1 VWPARKAFGAAAT
14 NPTNRSTFQQEITM
28 RMSPGRRAVD
38 FDVTDING
46 ARWSLRALRGR
57 PILLSFFRDAA
68 CPFCNLRVYELTR
81 LYASLQA
88 RYGLT
93 MIGFFQSSAE
103 EIRRHVGRA
112 PRPFPL
118 VPDPHNAVYQRY
130 AVESSMG
137 GSVWAIVSRMPTLL
151 RAMFGHLLFPRTLN
165 TTLPADFLIGPG
177 LMVQLAHY
185 GRDAGDH
192 LPVAALLEALRGS
205 EVATPLAAIA
215 TAQTSRPGA

>member
-1 VWPARKAFGAAAT
+1 
-14 NPTNRSTFQQEITM
+14 M
-28 RMSPGRRAVD
+28 RMSPGRRAID

-46 ARWSLRALRGR
+46 TRWSLQALHGR

-81 LYASLQA
+81 LYESLQA

-93 MIGFFQSSAE
+93 MIGFFQSSTE

-118 VPDPHNAVYQRY
+118 VPDPGNAVYQRY
-130 AVESSMG
+130 AVESSMAG
-137 GSVWAIVSRMPTLL
+137 TAWAMVRRMPTLL
-151 RAMFGHLLFPRTLN
+151 RAMFGHMLFPRTMN

-192 LPVAALLEALRGS
+192 LPVAVLLEALRGG
-205 EVATPLAAIA
+205 EVATSPAPVA
-215 TAQTSRPGA
+215 TAQASRPGA